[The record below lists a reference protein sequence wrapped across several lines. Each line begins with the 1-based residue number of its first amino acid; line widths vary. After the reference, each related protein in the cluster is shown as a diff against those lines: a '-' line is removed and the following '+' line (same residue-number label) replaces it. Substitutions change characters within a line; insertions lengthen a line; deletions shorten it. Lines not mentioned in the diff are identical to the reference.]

1 MNYLDDKIKIRYIM
15 EYMSIFNDVLGPV
28 MRGPSSSHT
37 AGSYRIARMAFSLM
51 GERAASATF
60 SFDPA
65 GSYAHVY
72 HQQGADLAFAAS
84 IMNWDI
90 TDERFS
96 QALTI
101 AAQQGLEINFK
112 VTQLKGYDHPNTVKI
127 ELKSNKGKH
136 LTMVARSIGGGMVE
150 FVRFK
155 EYPVMLTG
163 KAHEI
168 LLEVQNAQKAK
179 VLQKI
184 HQISQDDFHLNT
196 ISQKNK
202 TLLYWQQKVP
212 LNAEKQ
218 TQLKNTSGVIGL
230 WLSEPV
236 FHIVQGEPLFSSAQ
250 EMVALA
256 EKKELTLGQL
266 SAKYEAQLLGISQKE
281 AMLWMIKIYEIMT
294 SSIDKGL
301 QDENIKMQLL
311 RPSAKSIMQ
320 KESKGQLA
328 IGGLHT
334 RAAARALAVMHV
346 SNSMGVVCAAP
357 TVGSAGVIPA
367 VIASLVE
374 KKNLSPEQAA
384 MALFAAGGIGL
395 VIARRATFAAEVAG
409 CQVEIGAAA
418 AMAAAAVVEAAGGK
432 PSQAADAAAISLQ
445 NTMGSICDPVQGMC
459 EIPCHTRN
467 AAAASNAFVCAD
479 LILGGYENPIP
490 LDETIDAVLSVGKML
505 PSELR
510 CTAKGGLAICPSV
523 SQNSILLR

>member
-1 MNYLDDKIKIRYIM
+1 M
-15 EYMSIFNDVLGPV
+15 ESISIFNDVLGPV

-37 AGSYRIARMAFSLM
+37 AGSYRIARMAITLM
-51 GERAASATF
+51 GERPASATF

-65 GSYAHVY
+65 GSYAHVC
-72 HQQGADLAFAAS
+72 HQQGADLAFAAG

-90 TDERFS
+90 TDERFP
-96 QALTI
+96 QALEF
-101 AAQQGLEINFK
+101 AAQQRLEINFK
-112 VTQLKGYDHPNTVKI
+112 VTHLKGYDHPNTVKI
-127 ELKSNKGKH
+127 ELKSNKGEH

-155 EYPVMLTG
+155 KYPVMLKG
-163 KAHEI
+163 KAHEM
-168 LLEVQNAQKAK
+168 LLEVQNTQKTK
-179 VLQKI
+179 VMQKI

-196 ISQKNK
+196 ISQKSK
-202 TLLYWQQKVP
+202 SLLYWQQKKP

-218 TQLKNTSGVIGL
+218 KQLKNTSGVLGL
-230 WLSEPV
+230 WVSKPI
-236 FHIVQGEPLFSSAQ
+236 FYIVQGEPLFSSAQ
-250 EMVALA
+250 EMLA
-256 EKKELTLGQL
+256 QAEERNLTLAQL
-266 SAKYEAQLLGISQKE
+266 SRKYEAQLLGISEQE
-281 AMLWMIKIYEIMT
+281 AVVRMIKIYEIMK
-294 SSIDKGL
+294 SSIDNGL
-301 QDENIKMQLL
+301 QEKNIKMQLL

-357 TVGSAGVIPA
+357 TGGSAGVIPA
-367 VIASLVE
+367 VIASLAE
-374 KKNLSPEQAA
+374 EKNLSPEQAA

-395 VIARRATFAAEVAG
+395 IIAQRATFAAEVAG

-467 AAAASNAFVCAD
+467 AVAASNAFVCAD
-479 LILGGYENPIP
+479 LILGGYENLIP

-510 CTAKGGLAICPSV
+510 CTAKGGLATCPSALKKF
-523 SQNSILLR
+523 SIPRNVR

>member
-1 MNYLDDKIKIRYIM
+1 M
-15 EYMSIFNDVLGPV
+15 ESISIFNDILGPV

-37 AGSYRIARMAFSLM
+37 AGSYRIARMAFSLI
-51 GERAASATF
+51 GERPQSATF
-60 SFDPA
+60 SFDPT

-72 HQQGADLAFAAS
+72 HQQGADLSFAAG

-90 TDERFS
+90 IDERFP

-101 AAQQGLEINFK
+101 ASQQGLEINFE
-112 VTQLKGYDHPNTVKI
+112 VAHLKGYGHPNTVKI
-127 ELKSNKGKH
+127 ELKSNKGEH
-136 LTMVARSIGGGMVE
+136 LVMVARSIGGGMVE
-150 FVRFK
+150 FVKFK
-155 EYPVMLTG
+155 EYPVLLRG
-163 KAHEI
+163 KAYEI
-168 LLEVQNAQKAK
+168 LMEFDNVQKAQ
-179 VLQKI
+179 VIQKI
-184 HQISQDDFHLNT
+184 KEISQDDFHFQT
-196 ISQKNK
+196 VSQKSK
-202 TLLYWQQKVP
+202 TLLYWQQKKP

-218 TQLKNTSGVIGL
+218 KQLKNTSGVIGL

-236 FHIVQGEPLFSSAQ
+236 FHIIKGKPLFLSAQ
-250 EMVALA
+250 EMVAQA
-256 EKKELTLGQL
+256 EERNLTLAQL
-266 SAKYEAQLLGISQKE
+266 SRKYETQLLGISEQE
-281 AMLWMIKIYEIMT
+281 ALARMIKIYEIMT

-301 QDENIKMQLL
+301 QEKNIKMQLL

-357 TVGSAGVIPA
+357 TGGSAGVIPA

-374 KKNLSPEQAA
+374 EKNLSSGQAA

-395 VIARRATFAAEVAG
+395 IIAQRATFAAEVAG

-418 AMAAAAVVEAAGGK
+418 AMAAAAAIEAAGGK
-432 PSQAADAAAISLQ
+432 PSQAANAAAISLQ

-467 AAAASNAFVCAD
+467 AVAASNAFVCAD

-510 CTAKGGLAICPSV
+510 CTAKGGLATCPSV
-523 SQNSILLR
+523 LKFSILRNVR

>member
-1 MNYLDDKIKIRYIM
+1 M
-15 EYMSIFNDVLGPV
+15 EYISIFNDVLGPV

-37 AGSYRIARMAFSLM
+37 AGSYRIARMAYSLM
-51 GERAASATF
+51 GERPLSVTF

-72 HQQGADLAFAAS
+72 HQQGADLAFAAG

-90 TDERFS
+90 TDERFP

-112 VTQLKGYDHPNTVKI
+112 VTHLKGYDHPNTVKI
-127 ELKSNKGKH
+127 ELKSNKGEH

-155 EYPVMLTG
+155 EYPVLLNG
-163 KAHEI
+163 KAYEI
-168 LLEVQNAQKAK
+168 LLEVQNAQKTK
-179 VLQKI
+179 VMQKI
-184 HQISQDDFHLNT
+184 HQISQDDFHINT
-196 ISQKNK
+196 ISQKSK
-202 TLLYWQQKVP
+202 TLLYWQQKKP

-218 TQLKNTSGVIGL
+218 THLKNTSVVIGL

-236 FHIVQGEPLFSSAQ
+236 FYIVQGEPLFLFAQ
-250 EMVALA
+250 KMVAQA
-256 EKKELTLGQL
+256 EERNLTLAQL
-266 SAKYEAQLLGISQKE
+266 CRQYEAQLLGISEQE
-281 AMLWMIKIYEIMT
+281 AMTRMIKIYAIMT
-294 SSIDKGL
+294 SSIDNGL
-301 QDENIKMQLL
+301 QEKNIKLQLL

-328 IGGLHT
+328 IGGLHA

-357 TVGSAGVIPA
+357 TGGSAGVIPA

-374 KKNLSPEQAA
+374 EKNLNPEQAA

-395 VIARRATFAAEVAG
+395 IIAQRATFAAEVAG

-418 AMAAAAVVEAAGGK
+418 AMAAAAVVEAAEGK

-510 CTAKGGLAICPSV
+510 CTAKGGLATCPSALKF
-523 SQNSILLR
+523 SIPRNVR